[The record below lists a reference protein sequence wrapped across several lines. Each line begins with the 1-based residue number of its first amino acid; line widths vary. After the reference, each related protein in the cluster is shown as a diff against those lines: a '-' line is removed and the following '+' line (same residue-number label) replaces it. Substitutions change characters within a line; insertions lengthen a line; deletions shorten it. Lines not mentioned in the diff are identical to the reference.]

1 MKNILLTL
9 CLLITFNI
17 SSQEK
22 KKLFKD
28 FFKYSTFYV
37 SGDIKNSK
45 ENTPNYF
52 VRTNPNGSLYDV
64 PVVVDG
70 TDYYDHD
77 YRYGFGVRKIARF
90 DYEIKGKQYY
100 DGTESNV
107 SMTAPNS
114 AIKGFEYVFH
124 YEKERSRD
132 DIFIMLRS

>member
-45 ENTPNYF
+45 ENTPN
-52 VRTNPNGSLYDV
+52 
-64 PVVVDG
+64 
-70 TDYYDHD
+70 
-77 YRYGFGVRKIARF
+77 
-90 DYEIKGKQYY
+90 
-100 DGTESNV
+100 
-107 SMTAPNS
+107 
-114 AIKGFEYVFH
+114 
-124 YEKERSRD
+124 
-132 DIFIMLRS
+132 

>member
-1 MKNILLTL
+1 MKHLLTL
-9 CLLITFNI
+9 LLLVTF
-17 SSQEK
+17 SFQAQDK

-28 FFKYSTFYV
+28 FFKYSTLYV

-45 ENTPNYF
+45 ENAPSYF

-70 TDYYDHD
+70 TDYYEHD
-77 YRYGFGVRKIARF
+77 YRYGFGIRKIARF

-107 SMTAPNS
+107 AMTAPNS
-114 AIKGFEYVFH
+114 SIKGLEYV
-124 YEKERSRD
+124 
-132 DIFIMLRS
+132 ITC